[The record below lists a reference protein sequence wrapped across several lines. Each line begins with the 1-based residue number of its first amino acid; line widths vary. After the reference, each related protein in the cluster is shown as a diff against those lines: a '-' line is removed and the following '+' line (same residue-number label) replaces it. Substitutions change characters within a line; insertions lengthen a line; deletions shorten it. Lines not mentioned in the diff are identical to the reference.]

1 MRENI
6 WKNIKLGFKTN
17 KLAVAGAAA
26 IILLAL
32 ISIFAFLYPVDPN
45 AISATERLNAPSM
58 AHLFGTDDMG
68 RDYLARCIYGGR
80 ASLLVGFLSMV
91 LSTALGVIIGSI
103 SGFVGGTVDAV
114 LMRLVDALMSL
125 PTFLIMIVMNAFLK
139 PGLQNIVLIIG
150 FLTWMN
156 IARIV
161 RGETISLNER
171 EYVIYA
177 KISGQKKFS
186 TIVHHILPN
195 IMPTII
201 VAATMNIANAILMES
216 ALSFF
221 GLGIQPPTASW
232 GKYAEQCTALYP
244 AGTVSGYFPRNPDPD
259 HGRQLQLSG
268 RSIKKSIRAQVRR
281 TFTYGKITG
290 SKRSEGVFLYRPWR
304 DTGSKRCR
312 LCHR

>member
-125 PTFLIMIVMNAFLK
+125 PTFLIKIVMNAFLK

-171 EYVIYA
+171 EYVI
-177 KISGQKKFS
+177 
-186 TIVHHILPN
+186 
-195 IMPTII
+195 
-201 VAATMNIANAILMES
+201 
-216 ALSFF
+216 
-221 GLGIQPPTASW
+221 
-232 GKYAEQCTALYP
+232 
-244 AGTVSGYFPRNPDPD
+244 
-259 HGRQLQLSG
+259 
-268 RSIKKSIRAQVRR
+268 
-281 TFTYGKITG
+281 
-290 SKRSEGVFLYRPWR
+290 
-304 DTGSKRCR
+304 
-312 LCHR
+312 

>member
-6 WKNIKLGFKTN
+6 WKNIKRGFKSN
-17 KLAVAGAAA
+17 KLAIVGAAA

-45 AISATERLNAPSM
+45 ALSATERLLGPSM
-58 AHLFGTDDMG
+58 SHPFGTDDMG

-80 ASLLVGFLSMV
+80 ASLLVGFLSMI
-91 LSTALGVIIGSI
+91 LSTAIGVLVGSV
-103 SGFVGGTVDAV
+103 SGFMGGAVDAV

-125 PTFLIMIVMNAFLK
+125 PTFLIMIVMNAYLK

-177 KISGQKKFS
+177 KISGQKK
-186 TIVHHILPN
+186 L
-195 IMPTII
+195 

-232 GKYAEQCTALYP
+232 GSMLSNAQRYIQQAPHLAVFPGLLILI
-244 AGTVSGYFPRNPDPD
+244 TVISFNYLGEVLR
-259 HGRQLQLSG
+259 
-268 RSIKKSIRAQVRR
+268 K
-281 TFTYGKITG
+281 
-290 SKRSEGVFLYRPWR
+290 VFEP
-304 DTGSKRCR
+304 K
-312 LCHR
+312 

>member
-1 MRENI
+1 M
-6 WKNIKLGFKTN
+6 
-17 KLAVAGAAA
+17 AVAGAVA
-26 IILLAL
+26 ILLLAL

-58 AHLFGTDDMG
+58 SHLFGTDDMG

-80 ASLLVGFLSMV
+80 ASLLVGFLSMI
-91 LSTALGVIIGSI
+91 LSTALGVIVGSI

-177 KISGQKKFS
+177 KISGQ
-186 TIVHHILPN
+186 
-195 IMPTII
+195 
-201 VAATMNIANAILMES
+201 NIANAILMES

-232 GKYAEQCTALYP
+232 GSMLSNAQRYIQQAPYLAIFPGILILI
-244 AGTVSGYFPRNPDPD
+244 TVISFNYLGEVLR
-259 HGRQLQLSG
+259 
-268 RSIKKSIRAQVRR
+268 K
-281 TFTYGKITG
+281 
-290 SKRSEGVFLYRPWR
+290 VFEP
-304 DTGSKRCR
+304 K
-312 LCHR
+312 

>member
-1 MRENI
+1 M
-6 WKNIKLGFKTN
+6 
-17 KLAVAGAAA
+17 
-26 IILLAL
+26 
-32 ISIFAFLYPVDPN
+32 
-45 AISATERLNAPSM
+45 
-58 AHLFGTDDMG
+58 
-68 RDYLARCIYGGR
+68 
-80 ASLLVGFLSMV
+80 
-91 LSTALGVIIGSI
+91 GSI

-232 GKYAEQCTALYP
+232 GSMLSNAQRYIQQAPYLAIFPGILILI
-244 AGTVSGYFPRNPDPD
+244 TV
-259 HGRQLQLSG
+259 
-268 RSIKKSIRAQVRR
+268 IRFNYLGEVLR
-281 TFTYGKITG
+281 K
-290 SKRSEGVFLYRPWR
+290 VFEP
-304 DTGSKRCR
+304 K
-312 LCHR
+312 